1 MEWML
6 NLEIWIALATL
17 TVLEIVLG
25 VDNVIVISILSAK
38 LPARQQRPAR
48 RLGLLLAMLT
58 AVDLLDNRA
67 EGAVARGGGI

>member
-58 AVDLLDNRA
+58 AVDLLDNRD
-67 EGAVARGGGI
+67 EGAVVRGGGI

>member
-67 EGAVARGGGI
+67 EGAVVRGGGI

>member
-38 LPARQQRPAR
+38 LPALQQRPAR

-67 EGAVARGGGI
+67 EGAVVRGGGI